1 MLHQVKR
8 IQTHSISSQ
17 DSSSK
22 SPAGDMTNADMDD
35 LLELLTDKGGKYTQ
49 YHFIISKIMVF
60 MEKKK
65 SNKTLNKNASPA
77 FVAKVAH

>member
-49 YHFIISKIMVF
+49 YHFYHKQNHGIYG
-60 MEKKK
+60 EKKK
-65 SNKTLNKNASPA
+65 
-77 FVAKVAH
+77 